1 MIKNRAF
8 TLAEVL
14 LVVAIIGVVA
24 ALTIPN
30 LNKSY
35 DAKVVSAQAKKEY
48 SAIDAAIQNMDID
61 LLVTGLSTDKAKS
74 EAIVRGNTSGPDP
87 SAVALNEFLPI
98 VSYCGTVVKNCFHE
112 SLISPGGSTFLFP
125 PDGNCYYFTL
135 KDNAD
140 IGVCYYSKGKDHNA
154 YTKLINTTYQKEPAG
169 IIYMDVNGK
178 AASPNFLG
186 DDISLIHLFKDG
198 STEFVYLKD
207 YNNPSFYD

>member
-87 SAVALNEFLPI
+87 SEAALEDFLPI
-98 VSYCGTVVKNCFHE
+98 ASYCGSVVKNCFHE